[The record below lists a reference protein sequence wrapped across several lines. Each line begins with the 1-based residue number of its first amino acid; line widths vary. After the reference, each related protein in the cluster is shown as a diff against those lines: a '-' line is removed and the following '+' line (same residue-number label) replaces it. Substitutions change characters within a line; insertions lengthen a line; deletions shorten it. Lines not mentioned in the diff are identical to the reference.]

1 MTVYGSFNYLC
12 VNVDLMSKT
21 ARGYCSIENVL
32 RRSVSVKTLRY
43 EALTSCFLFKTP
55 MLHFIAA
62 IFKSIDLLNL
72 DMEVLQSKKT
82 RKKENDMPDAVLQS
96 FTQNGSPSRTRER
109 FTAISVLLNLTKVS
123 RFVSFL

>member
-12 VNVDLMSKT
+12 VNVDPMSKT

-43 EALTSCFLFKTP
+43 EALTIHGCFLFKTP

-62 IFKSIDLLNL
+62 SFKSIDLLNL
-72 DMEVLQSKKT
+72 DMEVLQSKKLE
-82 RKKENDMPDAVLQS
+82 KGK
-96 FTQNGSPSRTRER
+96 
-109 FTAISVLLNLTKVS
+109 
-123 RFVSFL
+123 